1 MLYLIKTL
9 NKILLDTHSYIQ
21 ILISTYKITY
31 KEVSLLDLL
40 QTLNNLI
47 LLLMIIYY
55 TPAEI
60 NQSHLANKEDQSS
73 AGSTKAQI

>member
-55 TPAEI
+55 TPTEI

-73 AGSTKAQI
+73 AAAR